1 MTATGQLNMMFEAD
15 TSTPVLPLPEH
26 LNYGIQDRGMHRIPE
41 IRGLYYFCGF
51 LEEHAQRAFVKCI
64 DTRPW
69 RTDLE
74 RRVQHYGWRYDYRT
88 RTVTQDMDL
97 GPLPDWVADVASR
110 LYSETKLFERVPD
123 QAIVNEYRPGQG
135 IALHADRQCFGDTV
149 ATLSLGDDWEMRLRP
164 VRGTAKE
171 DRRIMLARGSVLI
184 LTADSRSRWMHGI
197 DRRRMER
204 STIGQRE
211 RQRRLSLTFRTM
223 LAEAGKGWGANPVN
237 HLGFSEARS
246 PEQPHKR

>member
-51 LEEHAQRAFVKCI
+51 LEEHAQRAFIKCI

-97 GPLPDWVADVASR
+97 GTVAGLGGGRCVPFVLRD
-110 LYSETKLFERVPD
+110 ETVR
-123 QAIVNEYRPGQG
+123 AGSG
-135 IALHADRQCFGDTV
+135 SGDRQ
-149 ATLSLGDDWEMRLRP
+149 
-164 VRGTAKE
+164 
-171 DRRIMLARGSVLI
+171 
-184 LTADSRSRWMHGI
+184 
-197 DRRRMER
+197 
-204 STIGQRE
+204 
-211 RQRRLSLTFRTM
+211 
-223 LAEAGKGWGANPVN
+223 
-237 HLGFSEARS
+237 
-246 PEQPHKR
+246 